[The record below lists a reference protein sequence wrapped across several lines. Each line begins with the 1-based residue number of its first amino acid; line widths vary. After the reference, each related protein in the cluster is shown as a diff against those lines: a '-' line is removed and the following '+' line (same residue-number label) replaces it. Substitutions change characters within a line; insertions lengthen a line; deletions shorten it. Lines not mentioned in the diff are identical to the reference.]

1 MICQFLPDLRGG
13 SGEADVGP
21 RGVQVKRVAEFR
33 ERRARAGGGGPA
45 RRRGALGR
53 GLGYSTAA
61 RADLFERLPT
71 YLIVSFLPCADAEEV
86 TGIYYLVVGQ
96 MFSIVAELSPK
107 WLILN

>member
-21 RGVQVKRVAEFR
+21 RGVQVKGVAEFR

-53 GLGYSTAA
+53 GLGYSIAA

-71 YLIVSFLPCADAEEV
+71 YLPLFPFFASTFYKKYLLRFDTDSTEFL
-86 TGIYYLVVGQ
+86 L
-96 MFSIVAELSPK
+96 
-107 WLILN
+107 